1 MSEIVDYYNEF
12 SKRQV
17 EAGINNRHLSI
28 VQHLREA
35 GLNKSH
41 RILEIGCGIGTV
53 SELILRQLSRSG
65 FLHSIDI
72 SPKSI
77 SIANARLKKYEN
89 ALVETKDLTKELIND
104 QFDIVV
110 LPDVIEHIP
119 FDLHTNLFKNILSIL
134 KPEGFVFIHIPH
146 PNYLELMIN
155 ESNEEL
161 QIIDQPIFT
170 NELCKIIYPLGYYIH
185 FLKSYSIYTT
195 INDYQI
201 VILKRKLSLQNLEKL
216 EAAYL
221 PPLHQ
226 RVLNKLRYLSRGLK

>member
-1 MSEIVDYYNEF
+1 M
-12 SKRQV
+12 
-17 EAGINNRHLSI
+17 AGNITDKDLNAYLGLASAGVATDGHTSAKINN
-28 VQHLREA
+28 
-35 GLNKSH
+35 
-41 RILEIGCGIGTV
+41 
-53 SELILRQLSRSG
+53 
-65 FLHSIDI
+65 
-72 SPKSI
+72 
-77 SIANARLKKYEN
+77 Y
-89 ALVETKDLTKELIND
+89 
-104 QFDIVV
+104 
-110 LPDVIEHIP
+110 
-119 FDLHTNLFKNILSIL
+119 TNLEDSITSTDGIYDSNANKIWNNL
-134 KPEGFVFIHIPH
+134 
-146 PNYLELMIN
+146 
-155 ESNEEL
+155 SNEEL